1 MNDYFDE
8 GTDYHLPDL
17 TPLIDVIFILIVFFL
32 LTPSMRE
39 RSIDVTLP
47 SSESGILQNMESIVI
62 EIDSSNIIYF
72 NGEKTDFTGI
82 KKILDNELNDSIKRD
97 VLVRSDRESSFGT
110 IVRLMDIINSAGYDS
125 ISFSVLSGGEDRE
138 PGSGE
143 RDSPPFRP

>member
-1 MNDYFDE
+1 MNNYFDE

-47 SSESGILQNMESIVI
+47 SSESGNVQNMESLVI
-62 EIDSSNIIYF
+62 EIDSSNMIYF
-72 NGEKTDFTGI
+72 NEEKTDFTGI
-82 KKILDNELNDSIKRD
+82 RKILENELTAAGMKD

-125 ISFSVLSGGEDRE
+125 VSFSVLNGGGDGS
-138 PGSGE
+138 PGNGE
-143 RDSPPFRP
+143 TDNPPYRP

>member
-8 GTDYHLPDL
+8 GTDHHLPDL

-47 SSESGILQNMESIVI
+47 SSESGNVQNAESIVI

-72 NGEKTDFTGI
+72 NEEKTDFTGI
-82 KKILDNELNDSIKRD
+82 KKVLENKLTANGMRD

-125 ISFSVLSGGEDRE
+125 VSFSVLNGGVDDAPR
-138 PGSGE
+138 
-143 RDSPPFRP
+143 